1 MHLDGVGAQQLG
13 VGERVPEAF
22 SRLDVSS
29 DDRHSTTLGPVVNV
43 LFLSPLEYPM
53 RGRVFREPE
62 GSHVA
67 VAAGS
72 DLPAA
77 LEHLAARADCSGLA
91 LLGVPDEH
99 SPLEPL
105 AGRRLLV
112 CESDGPRM
120 RDFVAAAWKAG
131 SEAEWINNT
140 QPPTDR
146 LSGWALPVAGL
157 VLAAGSGTRMSKKDG
172 NKLLLD
178 YEGVPLVRYAVSA
191 AAEGGCQG
199 IWAVYSRPE
208 VLVVLEGLATCVHN
222 PDAASG
228 QASSLRVGIENL
240 PAYAAGVLILLGDQ
254 PLVGGRTVAM
264 VLRAWRAEDAKP
276 AVAASYGGEWRPPVV
291 VDRSLWPQ
299 LLALTGDAGARQV
312 LGPHPE
318 LLDTV
323 PATGLPDDIDTP
335 EDYARILRLPRRDPG

>member
-1 MHLDGVGAQQLG
+1 M
-13 VGERVPEAF
+13 
-22 SRLDVSS
+22 S
-29 DDRHSTTLGPVVNV
+29 V

-62 GSHVA
+62 GPHVA
-67 VAAGS
+67 VASGS
-72 DLPAA
+72 DLASA
-77 LEHLAARADCSGLA
+77 LEHLAARADCGGLA
-91 LLGVPDEH
+91 LLGVPEEI
-99 SPLEPL
+99 PRLEPF

-112 CESDGPRM
+112 CESDGARM

-131 SEAEWINNT
+131 AEAEWINSS
-140 QPPTDR
+140 QPPQER

-157 VLAAGSGTRMSKKDG
+157 ILAAGSGTRMSKGDQ

-199 IWAVYSRPE
+199 IWAVYSRPD
-208 VLVVLEGLATCVHN
+208 VLAVLEGHATCIHN

-240 PAYAAGVLILLGDQ
+240 PPPAAGVVILLGDQ
-254 PLVGGRTVAM
+254 PLVGGRTVEM
-264 VLRAWRAEDAKP
+264 LLRAWRGEDSKP

-291 VDRSLWPQ
+291 IDRSLWPQ
-299 LLALTGDAGARQV
+299 LVALSGDAGARQV
-312 LGPHPE
+312 LGAHPE

-323 PATGLPDDIDTP
+323 PAAGLPDDIDTP
-335 EDYARILRLPRRDPG
+335 EDYARILRLPRRDPR